1 MTLVLLATKGA
12 RKTKELKC
20 LGRNKEK
27 KKKKK
32 KKKNPAKVAGT
43 LLEFLLLMVGSRG

>member
-1 MTLVLLATKGA
+1 MSGKHS
-12 RKTKELKC
+12 R
-20 LGRNKEK
+20 K